1 MLLIKVSHDRTTAE
15 EDRMTAREEGT
26 EGRGGREGGMEGER
40 EGG

>member
-1 MLLIKVSHDRTTAE
+1 MIEPQVVIAAE